1 MLFAADIAISFTVAP
16 HPGEPA
22 MAENKLQKKIIDYL
36 QDAHAMEQNVLGLLD
51 SLIATT
57 KDPETLARFQQ
68 HRLETQRHEQR
79 LRERLNALDKG
90 TSLTAEVSA
99 MAGAMLKTVS
109 DTLRTDKPA
118 KNARD
123 AFITENTEIAAYELL
138 ERLAY
143 RCGDSETARVARENR
158 VDEEEMARWIAAR
171 WEKFVD
177 LTLADAG
184 FPLEQTVHVG
194 R

>member
-1 MLFAADIAISFTVAP
+1 
-16 HPGEPA
+16 
-22 MAENKLQKKIIDYL
+22 MAENKLQRKIIDYL

-90 TSLTAEVSA
+90 ISLTAEVSA
-99 MAGAMLKTVS
+99 MAGAMLKTVG

-158 VDEEEMARWIAAR
+158 IDEEEMARWIAAR

-184 FPLEQTVHVG
+184 FAPQQTVRVG